1 MVGRPGG
8 GKRGGRGAQPGLPSH
23 SQTACCA
30 GVSSSKEPTTDLGLP
45 LGASARLLLESQ
57 QVARIGSYDLDIAR
71 GTWRCSAMLE
81 AIFGIGPDHPHTV
94 AGWLAVIHPD
104 DRGQL
109 AGYLESIIAGRRH
122 FDREYRVIPADG
134 RGVRW
139 VHGLG
144 RLEYDAG
151 GNPARMLGTIQ
162 DITERHQVLETLR
175 TSERRFRA
183 LFDSA
188 ADALFL
194 HDLEGRFVDVNR
206 AASASLGYTR
216 DELLALSVPDVVIGF
231 PPGDFTPLWQR
242 IVGEGTLTVTTAHLR
257 KDGSSFPVEVC
268 LSPFAFGDEPLV
280 LAAARDCSERRLAED
295 ALREQRQTIS
305 AIVET
310 SQDWIWAI
318 DLAGRHTFSNPAVER
333 ILGIAPAE
341 FQGRGMELMH
351 PDDRR
356 LIEERWAGWV
366 AAKQGWSNL
375 VLRWRHRDGSWRQL
389 ESTAVP
395 ILGRDGGLL
404 GFRGVD
410 RDVSERLRLE
420 ERLRHAEKMEA
431 IGQLA
436 GGVAHDFNNQLAGI
450 LGFAELIEQRVAEP
464 AVRRHARCIITAA
477 QRSADLTRELLAFAR
492 KGQYLHVAVDLHQ
505 VVAETVAILTRS
517 IDRRIDLRQ
526 RLDARPSLVVGDPS
540 QLQNALLNL
549 GLNARDAMESGG
561 VLEFA
566 TTVVDDP
573 AGGGR
578 RLRLEVSDTGCG
590 MDAEV
595 QAHLFEPFFT
605 TKPPGKGTGMGLAAM
620 YGTVRNHGGTV
631 TVRSAPGQGTT
642 FTLLLPLA
650 AAEAAPPAPA
660 AAPVAHAGGRR
671 LLVVDDEPM
680 LRELL
685 AETLRELGHEVVLA
699 EDGLQAL
706 ARHREAG
713 GAFDLVILD
722 LVMPGLDGRDT
733 FLRLRQADPRARVL
747 IASGY
752 SLAGD
757 ARALLDAGAVGFV
770 QKPFQRDELLRQ
782 VGLAL
787 GAPRPDP
794 HLAPMT
800 FTEHSQSG

>member
-1 MVGRPGG
+1 MSCFDDRN
-8 GKRGGRGAQPGLPSH
+8 Q
-23 SQTACCA
+23 
-30 GVSSSKEPTTDLGLP
+30 DLGFP
-45 LGASARLLLESQ
+45 PGVGARLLLESQ
-57 QVARIGSYDLDIAR
+57 RVARIGSYDLDIAR
-71 GTWRCSAMLE
+71 GVWRSSVVLDD
-81 AIFGIGPDHPHTV
+81 IFGIGPDHPHDI
-94 AGWLAVIHPD
+94 AGWQALIHQD
-104 DRGQL
+104 DREQIS
-109 AGYLESIIAGRRH
+109 AYLREVIACRRS
-122 FDREYRVIPADG
+122 FDREYRIIPAG
-134 RGVRW
+134 GHAPRW

-144 RLEYDAG
+144 RLEYDAT

-188 ADALFL
+188 ADALLL
-194 HDLEGRFVDVNR
+194 HDLQGRFVDVNR
-206 AASASLGYTR
+206 AACASLGYTR
-216 DELLALSVPDVVIGF
+216 DELLALSVPDIVIGF
-231 PPGDFTPLWQR
+231 PPGDFSPLWRR
-242 IVGEGTLTVTTAHLR
+242 IVGEGTVTVTSAHLR

-268 LSPFAFGDEPLV
+268 LSPFDHGDEPLV

-318 DLAGRHTFSNPAVER
+318 DLQARHTFSNPAVER
-333 ILGIAPAE
+333 ILGIPPAE
-341 FQGRGMELMH
+341 FQGRGLDLMH

-356 LIEERWAGWV
+356 LIEQRWAGWV
-366 AAKQGWSNL
+366 AARQGWSNL
-375 VLRWRHRDGSWRQL
+375 VLRWQHRDGGWRQL

-395 ILGRDGGLL
+395 ILGRDGSML

-410 RDVSERLRLE
+410 RDVSERLQLE

-492 KGQYLHVAVDLHQ
+492 KGQYLRVAVDLHQ
-505 VVAETVAILTRS
+505 VVAETVAILSRS
-517 IDRRIDLRQ
+517 IDRRIELRQ
-526 RLDARPSLVVGDPS
+526 RLLASTSLVTGDPS

-573 AGGGR
+573 AGSGR
-578 RLRLEVSDTGCG
+578 RLRVEVSDTGCG
-590 MDAEV
+590 MDADV
-595 QAHLFEPFFT
+595 LAHLFEPFFT

-631 TVRSAPGQGTT
+631 AVRSAPGQGTT

-650 AAEAAPPAPA
+650 AGDAAPPAPV
-660 AAPVAHAGGRR
+660 AAPAAHGGGRR
-671 LLVVDDEPM
+671 ILVVDDEPM

-685 AETLRELGHEVVLA
+685 AVTLRELGHAVELA

-706 ARHREAG
+706 ARHRAAG

-733 FLRLRQADPRARVL
+733 FHRLRQADPGIRVL
-747 IASGY
+747 LASGY
-752 SLAGD
+752 SIAGD

-770 QKPFQRDELLRQ
+770 QKPFQREELLRQ
-782 VGLAL
+782 VAAALAPA
-787 GAPRPDP
+787 APRR
-794 HLAPMT
+794 
-800 FTEHSQSG
+800 